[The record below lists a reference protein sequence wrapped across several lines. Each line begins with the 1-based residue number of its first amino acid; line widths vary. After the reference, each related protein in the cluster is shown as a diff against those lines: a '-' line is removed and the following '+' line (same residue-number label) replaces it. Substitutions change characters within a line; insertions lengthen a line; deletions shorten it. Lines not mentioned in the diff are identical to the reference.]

1 MSTRKKQIRMIIIA
15 MIVLLGVSAFRIWGI
30 KYCERS
36 PLMRFIVLAGYSSL
50 IFLWCVSIY
59 SRVTQKSMRIWL
71 YLEAALMFFGMA
83 LRFVQE
89 TYWYTNIP
97 LMRVSGMYL
106 PAIIIPIVLFG
117 LYASLGIGQHES
129 YTMDRRWY
137 ALLVPVLAMF
147 WLFVTD
153 EKRHF
158 FCYIDPKEPQPNL
171 SFHPSTGAYLYVG
184 IGAALM
190 ILRIYII
197 YRRNRDVRST
207 GIMRVVVPCFE
218 PIVMIL
224 FIIPFF
230 LYSLDIVPWLKGKEI
245 IEFYAKLYCIEVL
258 TWEFYILMGLVPV
271 NMEYQSILENST
283 VGMQILSGNGVIASK
298 NAVPVSQETL
308 NELEEKGFIT
318 LQDGKELHMH
328 SLSDGRF
335 LWNKD
340 TSLLRKTIE
349 DLENSVEQLSQKST
363 LLEEEYRAEK
373 DRVVVQINNRIYDNL
388 TEEVSGQLQRMKE
401 IIRSRKAGADNEMD
415 LRRLCFLGT
424 YVKRRYNLRLI
435 NLEAG
440 SIEPEDVKI
449 SLEDMVKA
457 LSNMHIAADLR
468 WEQSVYMLPGLG
480 LCILDT
486 LEDIIAYEEFGIR
499 RILIEADPGAAAF
512 EVCRQSDRNVNGEKK
527 DIYHGKSDR
536 FTISSQ
542 EIPGGYRVTLTTGG
556 GLYV

>member
-1 MSTRKKQIRMIIIA
+1 MSIRMKQIRMIISAMLLLIA
-15 MIVLLGVSAFRIWGI
+15 VSAYRVWSLHYLPHDPFRTYVLYACYVFVFLLWGI
-30 KYCERS
+30 
-36 PLMRFIVLAGYSSL
+36 
-50 IFLWCVSIY
+50 SIY
-59 SRVTQKSMRIWL
+59 SRVTQRSMRVWL
-71 YLEAALMFFGMA
+71 YLEGSVMLFGLT
-83 LRFVQE
+83 LRFLQD
-89 TYWYTNIP
+89 TFWYRNIL
-97 LMRVSGMYL
+97 LMRVSGL
-106 PAIIIPIVLFG
+106 WIAATILLFLLLG
-117 LYASLGIGQHES
+117 MYASLGIGQNDQ
-129 YTMDRRWY
+129 YFMDHKWF
-137 ALLVPVLAMF
+137 AFLVPVLAATYMI
-147 WLFVTD
+147 VTD

-158 FCYIDPKEPQPNL
+158 VFFIEPAEQQPNL
-171 SFHPSTGAYLYVG
+171 HFHPGQGFFVFFTIGYVM
-184 IGAALM
+184 M
-190 ILRIYII
+190 ILRVLII
-197 YRRNRDVRST
+197 YRRNRNIHGK
-207 GIMRVVVPCFE
+207 GIMRIIIPLFE
-218 PIVMIL
+218 PIVMLIFTL
-224 FIIPFF
+224 DYF
-230 LYSLDIVPWLKGKEI
+230 LISLGIAPWLEGKEI
-245 IEFYAKLYCIEVL
+245 LELYAKIYLVEVL
-258 TWEFYILMGLVPV
+258 TWEFYIFMGLVPV

-283 VGMQILSGNGVIASK
+283 VGMQILSGSERILSK
-298 NAVPVSQETL
+298 SAAPVSPE
-308 NELEEKGFIT
+308 
-318 LQDGKELHMH
+318 
-328 SLSDGRF
+328 F
-335 LWNKD
+335 LWYTD
-340 TSLLRKTIE
+340 TSLLRRTIE

-499 RILIEADPGAAAF
+499 RILIEAGPGAAAF

>member
-1 MSTRKKQIRMIIIA
+1 MSIRMKQIKMIISAMLLLIA
-15 MIVLLGVSAFRIWGI
+15 VSAYRVWSLHYLPHDPFRTYVLYACYVFVFLLWGI
-30 KYCERS
+30 
-36 PLMRFIVLAGYSSL
+36 
-50 IFLWCVSIY
+50 SIY

-71 YLEAALMFFGMA
+71 YLEAGVMLFG
-83 LRFVQE
+83 LTTRFLQD
-89 TYWYTNIP
+89 TFWYSDIR
-97 LMRVSGMYL
+97 LMRVSGLYIASTIL
-106 PAIIIPIVLFG
+106 LFLLLG
-117 LYASLGIGQHES
+117 TYASLGIGQNDQ
-129 YTMDRRWY
+129 YFMDLKW
-137 ALLVPVLAMF
+137 LGFLVPVLAATYMI
-147 WLFVTD
+147 VTD

-158 FCYIDPKEPQPNL
+158 VFFIDPVEQQPNL
-171 SFHPSTGAYLYVG
+171 HFHPGRGFFVLFTIGYVM
-184 IGAALM
+184 M
-190 ILRIYII
+190 ILRVLII
-197 YRRNRDVRST
+197 YWRNRNIHGK
-207 GIMRVVVPCFE
+207 GIMRIIIPLFE
-218 PIVMIL
+218 PIVMLL
-224 FIIPFF
+224 FTLDYF
-230 LYSLDIVPWLKGKEI
+230 LISLGIAPWLEGKEI
-245 IEFYAKLYCIEVL
+245 LELYAKIYLVEVL
-258 TWEFYILMGLVPV
+258 TWEFYIFMGLVPV

-283 VGMQILSGNGVIASK
+283 VGMQIIRSSEKILSKSA
-298 NAVPVSQETL
+298 APVSPETL
-308 NELEEKGFIT
+308 KELEDKGFIT
-318 LQDGKELHMH
+318 LEDGKELHIH
-328 SLSDGRF
+328 SLSDGSF
-335 LWNKD
+335 LWYTD
-340 TSLLRKTIE
+340 TSLLRRTIE